1 MGFCETTILASTV
14 PARTKLAQSQEFLV
28 YRPIY
33 QVMSPP
39 RGARASQFLHLAV
52 VCRQSKGSGGSTMQH
67 HAVRAQDAGEKVQ
80 RWPILKKEPAL
91 AERSHLWGDRLVVQD
106 TV

>member
-1 MGFCETTILASTV
+1 MGFCETTIFASTV

-33 QVMSPP
+33 QVISPP

-52 VCRQSKGSGGSTMQH
+52 VCRQSKGSGGSTINTTQYGL
-67 HAVRAQDAGEKVQ
+67 RTLEK
-80 RWPILKKEPAL
+80 RCKDGPY
-91 AERSHLWGDRLVVQD
+91 
-106 TV
+106 